1 MFVIVRGGKWHNEKE
16 LKSNIEE
23 STIIEGGRVEKNIGM
38 AELEHIVGRER
49 GRENGKWEH
58 MRRRELRK
66 GNEKIVGVFDNW
78 S

>member
-1 MFVIVRGGKWHNEKE
+1 
-16 LKSNIEE
+16 
-23 STIIEGGRVEKNIGM
+23 VEKNIGM

-66 GNEKIVGVFDNW
+66 GNE
-78 S
+78 